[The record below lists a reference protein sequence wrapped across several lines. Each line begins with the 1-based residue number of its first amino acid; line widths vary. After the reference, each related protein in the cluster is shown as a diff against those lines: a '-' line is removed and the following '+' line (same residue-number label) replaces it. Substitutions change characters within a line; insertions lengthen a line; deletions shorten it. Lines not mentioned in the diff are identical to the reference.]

1 MTDDQM
7 MSIVTSENLILNL
20 AIQKLKTP
28 FASYDIKYLRV
39 PQGKEKIIY
48 YNLPFQSV
56 GQSKLRKVK
65 WVSNIPIMAERQS
78 LHKYFPIAHLAAKCF
93 HTLQI
98 FGFGRCQRFKFVIR
112 LPIEKRITRTCLV
125 CQLHLCSTSLFFIGV
140 QLIVFVFVYSIYKGV
155 KLM

>member
-20 AIQKLKTP
+20 AIQKLKTL
-28 FASYDIKYLRV
+28 FTSYDIKYLGV

-98 FGFGRCQRFKFVIR
+98 FEFGRCQRFKFVIR
-112 LPIEKRITRTCLV
+112 LPIEKENHKNLFS
-125 CQLHLCSTSLFFIGV
+125 LSTSS
-140 QLIVFVFVYSIYKGV
+140 VFYIFVLHRCSVNCVCVCVFHLQGS
-155 KLM
+155 